1 MKLPLA
7 SLFFFCSSVLVSQIQ
22 LNNQFGDW
30 SGIDHLNAPDG
41 SPFIKTTATSNLNW
55 LYVHIELQ
63 NEVGLDEN
71 ILPNEYFLLL
81 DLDDDTDTGV
91 DYANQGLGV
100 DLLLNFSS
108 RQAIRYTGGSGIESL
123 NEIGMRSSPTY
134 SAKEFEIAFKRDLL
148 GDVGESIR
156 LKWYDGDGQVGFPA
170 EGIVHEMNSSVDP
183 WTPHSIARSEGTLDR
198 VAFWNM
204 NNRMDEG
211 PAKMAMER
219 ILQAVAPD
227 IIGFSEVSNVSAN
240 YVRGLLNEWIPLEG
254 GASWN
259 VVKDDYDL
267 MVASKGAVLSS
278 HSGVYRQFPV
288 VVEAHEDWLVPML
301 FTSSHLK
308 CCGGASNEAQRQS
321 EADEY
326 MAFLRDAIAG
336 AGNGPALSTNAPIV
350 YGGDLNMVGLDNPIY
365 TLVTGDISDETNNG
379 PDFAPD
385 WDGSNLTEWP
395 ILQSDHPFDY
405 TWTSSSL
412 SSEWIP
418 GKLDYIITS
427 DASAG
432 YKGGFVLR
440 TDAMSAARLEEL
452 GLQSND
458 ALAASDH
465 FIVVADLGLGDLLG
479 FQPDTD
485 ADGIYDVDDN
495 CVVVANNT
503 QSDFNNDGIGDA
515 CSDSDGDGLSDA
527 LELGVYNT
535 DPLNSDSN
543 QNGIPDGMELC
554 MCSSVGACPGDITN
568 DLVVSV
574 ADLLALLGLFGA
586 TC

>member
-7 SLFFFCSSVLVSQIQ
+7 SLFFLCSSVLVSQIQ

-41 SPFIKTTATSNLNW
+41 SPFIKTAATSNLNW

-385 WDGSNLTEWP
+385 WDGSSLTEWP

>member
-1 MKLPLA
+1 M
-7 SLFFFCSSVLVSQIQ
+7 VSQIQ

-41 SPFIKTTATSNLNW
+41 SPFIKTAATSNLNW

-183 WTPHSIARSEGTLDR
+183 WTHHSIARSEGTLDR

-211 PAKMAMER
+211 PANMAMER

-240 YVRGLLNEWIPLEG
+240 YVRGLLNEWVPLEG

>member
-7 SLFFFCSSVLVSQIQ
+7 SLFFLCSSVLASQIQ

-41 SPFIKTTATSNLNW
+41 SPFIKTAATSNLNW

-427 DASAG
+427 DASTG

-440 TDAMSAARLEEL
+440 TDEMSAARLEEL
-452 GLQSND
+452 GLQSSD

-479 FQPDTD
+479 FQSDID

-495 CVVVANNT
+495 CVVVANNA
-503 QSDFNNDGIGDA
+503 QADFNNDGVGDA

-535 DPLNSDSN
+535 DPMNSDSN
-543 QNGIPDGMELC
+543 QNGIPDGLELC
-554 MCSSVGACPGDITN
+554 ICGSPGPCPGDITN